1 MFLKNFHRSIIILIL
16 FVSLFYTFNFVADE
30 KKALANVNSNKL
42 NAEVFKTPSCGC
54 CYGYV
59 LFLEREKYN
68 VKQTDMRSLHSIKQ
82 KYNLP
87 VEMQSCH
94 TTIIGKYFIEGHVP
108 LAAINKLFKEKPEFR
123 SFKPFIETENR
134 IGFGYIG
141 DHREIQIS
149 LLKEKYNNSDY
160 VLTKSRES
168 YTLFYW
174 HKNVGFDSL
183 NFLVKS
189 KNFFILRKKV
199 N

>member
-1 MFLKNFHRSIIILIL
+1 MFLKNFHKSIIILIL

-82 KYNLP
+82 KYNIP

-108 LAAINKLFKEKPEFR
+108 LAAINKLFKEKPDIDGIAL
-123 SFKPFIETENR
+123 PGMP
-134 IGFGYIG
+134 IGTPGMPG
-141 DHREIQIS
+141 K
-149 LLKEKYNNSDY
+149 KEEPY
-160 VLTKSRES
+160 VIYQLIDGKFSIFMT
-168 YTLFYW
+168 
-174 HKNVGFDSL
+174 
-183 NFLVKS
+183 
-189 KNFFILRKKV
+189 I
-199 N
+199 